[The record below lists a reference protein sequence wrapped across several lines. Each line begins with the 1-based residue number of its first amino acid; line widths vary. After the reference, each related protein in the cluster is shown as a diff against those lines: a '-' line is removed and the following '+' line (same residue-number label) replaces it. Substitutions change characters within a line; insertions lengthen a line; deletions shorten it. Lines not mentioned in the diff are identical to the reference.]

1 MSLTIEN
8 AFIDALLAHD
18 PLTAIVAERIYVGEG
33 PDDLDSD
40 GSLEPLV
47 TVQVI
52 TDPPDRFL
60 GGLAE
65 IDATVQVT
73 VWGAFQD
80 QTTAKLAAA
89 EVVAALDNQ
98 TLVVAGDNASCQ
110 ATDRPITDLADDR
123 LTIISLW
130 RIISPAAF

>member
-1 MSLTIEN
+1 MSLTIED
-8 AFIDALLAHD
+8 AFIAALLAHD
-18 PLTAIVAERIYVGEG
+18 ALTAIVADRIYVGEA
-33 PDDLDSD
+33 PDDLDD
-40 GSLEPLV
+40 GGSLEPLV

-65 IDATVQVT
+65 IDAQVQVT
-73 VWGAFQD
+73 IFGAYQD
-80 QTTAKLAAA
+80 QVTAKQAAA

-110 ATDRPITDLADDR
+110 CLDRPVADIDDDR
-123 LTIISLW
+123 LTLISLW
-130 RIISPAAF
+130 RVISPAAF